1 MAGITKFSDNGQ
13 KLETLDLGLNIPKK
27 EISEKAYS
35 TAIRALLINWR
46 QGTVACK
53 DRGEVAFSGKKPW
66 KQKGT
71 GRARAG
77 MASSPLWRKGG
88 VVFGPQPRIRKLSVS
103 KNQKALTL
111 NNIFFTMFEAG
122 KIVCLDFSLG
132 EKSPK
137 TKIAFNALKKT
148 NLHREKIVL
157 FLKFEDTTNFI
168 SFRNIPNVHIMFYDQ
183 PNAYDLSNVKHWV
196 FLNKDKES
204 FKNMVAQWN

>member
-1 MAGITKFSDNGQ
+1 MDGITLFSDKGH
-13 KLETLDLGLNIPKK
+13 KLEALDLGLNLPKK
-27 EISEKAYS
+27 EVSQKAYS

-53 DRGEVAFSGKKPW
+53 GRGDVAFSGKKPW

-88 VVFGPQPRIRKLSVS
+88 VVFGPQPRVRKLSVS
-103 KNQKALTL
+103 KSQKTLTL
-111 NNIFFTMFEAG
+111 NNIFFAMLESG
-122 KIVCLDFSLG
+122 KISCLDFSLNG
-132 EKSPK
+132 NSPK
-137 TKIAFNALKKT
+137 TKDAFNALKGL

-157 FLKFEDTTNFI
+157 FLPFEDTTNFI
-168 SFRNIPNVHIMFYDQ
+168 SFRNIPNVHILFFDQ
-183 PNAYDLSNVKHWV
+183 PNAYHLTNVKHWV